1 MDRRNL
7 FGGTAAMVAAQVLR
21 SGPARAQTQTQSR
34 PSWVVG
40 SVLKQVGEF
49 EASVKRHPLIR
60 MGTTGPYSP
69 PR

>member
-21 SGPARAQTQTQSR
+21 SGPASADATPAAGPAGSY
-34 PSWVVG
+34 

-49 EASVKRHPLIR
+49 EDSVKRHPLIR

-69 PR
+69 LR